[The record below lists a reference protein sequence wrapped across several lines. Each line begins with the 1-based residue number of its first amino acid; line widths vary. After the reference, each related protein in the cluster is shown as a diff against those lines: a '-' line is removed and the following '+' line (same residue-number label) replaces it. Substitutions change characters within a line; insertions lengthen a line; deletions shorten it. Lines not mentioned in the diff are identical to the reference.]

1 MAPISVGAILNPQY
15 FQKEKTMNKTY
26 ALVKEFHETFRA
38 AVGTKPSLSTG
49 FETLR
54 VALIAEEVNETLLAV
69 MTNDEVEFA
78 DGLGDLDYVIEGA
91 AITFGITLE
100 GAEAH
105 RAAYKDDNYLSLIG
119 HLVIGVRHLNEY
131 LHYMDEE
138 IYDEAYRV
146 KMVRAALT
154 GLKAL
159 VWEIAERAEIPL
171 ADIIDVIHESNMS
184 KLGADGLPIFREDG
198 KVLKGPGFFTPTA
211 KIKELLGV

>member
-1 MAPISVGAILNPQY
+1 
-15 FQKEKTMNKTY
+15 MNKTY
-26 ALVKEFHETFRA
+26 SQVKEFHETFRA
-38 AVGTKPSLSTG
+38 AVADSPSLKTG

-100 GAEAH
+100 GAEEH
-105 RAAYKDDNYLSLIG
+105 RSSYKNDNYLTLIG

-131 LHYMDEE
+131 LNYMEPE
-138 IYDEAYRV
+138 IYPEDYRIKYV
-146 KMVRAALT
+146 TASLT
-154 GLKAL
+154 GLKSL

-171 ADIIDVIHESNMS
+171 EQIIDAIHESNMS
-184 KLGADGLPIFREDG
+184 KLGADGQPIYREDG
-198 KVLKGPGFFTPTA
+198 KVLKGPGYHTPTA
-211 KIKELLGV
+211 KIKEILGV